1 MRDSELIRRLRSV
14 RDPAPD
20 PSLRVR
26 LEQGIPDSFRQR
38 ESWWR
43 PKRTWSMAK
52 IGTATLAATAVVGA
66 VIWISVA
73 LLLGPGSTT
82 VGFAAALD
90 PVVDATGAARGVH
103 LVMQTLGRGGEDF
116 SFVNIGGT
124 PLRME
129 MYIVAPHGEKD
140 RGAFRIEK
148 ADRLTVFDGK
158 AFVHYF
164 KARNEAMKSEPAGLT
179 SAGYWPANWI
189 RNIQQ
194 ISADKAQL
202 FLREKNDGRGRI
214 VLGEKGVDTRP
225 LAPSFLG
232 DFDRETEIVW
242 DLATGRLSGY
252 RIWVFH
258 NGERVLFQEL
268 VSIEYLESIDPAFFE
283 AQLPQDVRW
292 IGLRP
297 GSVGDDAVG
306 PKEVARLLFQAAID
320 HDRDTLE
327 LYCPSPA
334 MIDWALE
341 HRNLEILYIGEPFRA
356 GNYPGVYVPYRI
368 RVDGKVKEWQMAVRN
383 DNAEGRWVFD
393 GGV

>member
-1 MRDSELIRRLRSV
+1 MRDSELTRRLQSV
-14 RDPAPD
+14 REPAPD

-43 PKRTWSMAK
+43 PERTWSMAK
-52 IGTATLAATAVVGA
+52 IGTATIAATAVVGA

-73 LLLGPGSTT
+73 FLLGPGSAT
-82 VGFAAALD
+82 VGFAAALGT
-90 PVVDATGAARGVH
+90 VADATGAARAVH
-103 LVMQTLGRGGEDF
+103 VVMQTLGREGEDYG
-116 SFVNIGGT
+116 FVNIGGP

-129 MYIVAPHGEKD
+129 LFVVAPHAEKARGE
-140 RGAFRIEK
+140 FRIEK
-148 ADRLTVFDGK
+148 ADRVAVFNGK
-158 AFVHYF
+158 EFVHYF
-164 KARNEAMKSEPAGLT
+164 KTRNEAMKSEPAGLT
-179 SAGYWPANWI
+179 SADYWPANWI

-194 ISADKAQL
+194 LSADKAEL
-202 FLREKNDGRGRI
+202 LVREKKEGRGRI
-214 VLGEKGVDTRP
+214 VFGEKGVDTRP

-232 DFDRETEIVW
+232 DFDRETEIEW
-242 DLATGRLSGY
+242 DLATGRLTGF

-258 NGERVLFQEL
+258 DRERILFREL
-268 VSIEYLESIDPAFFE
+268 VSIEYLESIDPALFE
-283 AQLPQDVRW
+283 AHLPPDVRW

-297 GSVGDDAVG
+297 GSVSDDAVG

-320 HDRDTLE
+320 HDRATLE
-327 LYCPSPA
+327 LYCPSPT
-334 MIDWALE
+334 MIDWALK
-341 HRNLEILYIGEPFRA
+341 HRDLEILYIGEPFRA

-368 RVDGKVKEWQMAVRN
+368 RLNGKVKQWQMAVRN